1 MPQVPPDKLSQADC
15 ICPVC
20 LEIFLEPVTLPC
32 DHTFCKPCFQQTV
45 DKSSLC
51 CPICRKRVSTWARLH
66 GRNKTLVNKELWERV
81 QEAFPVHC
89 QHRLSGR
96 DLDDA
101 TLNALI
107 PLPQLCKP
115 GELRQ
120 EYEDQ
125 KSKLE
130 AEKRVLEEEER
141 RASEEFIQ
149 QLLVEEDGRRAEE
162 WKRAVE
168 VQLENDERLAQ
179 VLSKEIDANQ
189 VSETQGPSRE
199 ISRQISSGKNTSVG
213 NTEKYLSLDS
223 NRTPRS
229 FVHPETSRSTSLSA
243 NKENISAA
251 LGRSVVIEDG
261 ILTLSPQEA
270 GDFSEI
276 PPEAAKKI
284 NASTSDKDRCVL
296 VPTSTEESE
305 NSGLHPRHRSSQPDF
320 RAGKTGDEDT
330 CKRKNQREPDTQ
342 SKFKS
347 KRLKVLPAEGDPHE
361 GAELSVDGSHMQ
373 QLIEL
378 ENEFFMKLQQE
389 KKDRLLALQLQRQ
402 LNKEM
407 KEVNRKKNSPDGYQ
421 LRTKLPEERASCRGQ
436 RNWSQSSARSSTVRG
451 GVETT
456 LPANR
461 PSGSML
467 TAAPTPK
474 EEAGSQKGVSNSSG
488 SPTGLQ
494 IYGKQMTITTML
506 QNHVN

>member
-179 VLSKEIDANQ
+179 VLSKEI
-189 VSETQGPSRE
+189 
-199 ISRQISSGKNTSVG
+199 
-213 NTEKYLSLDS
+213 
-223 NRTPRS
+223 
-229 FVHPETSRSTSLSA
+229 
-243 NKENISAA
+243 ENISAA

-407 KEVNRKKNSPDGYQ
+407 KEVFLSSLYQ
-421 LRTKLPEERASCRGQ
+421 SCQKAPSCDDALGPAYRWNKTVF
-436 RNWSQSSARSSTVRG
+436 RMKIPLFFPLKTVRVHMSFLG
-451 GVETT
+451 LGLVYPRCRVD
-456 LPANR
+456 LPAVLSSMELGLAASPLSSR
-461 PSGSML
+461 PCQPHRPATSTTSTRFGH
-467 TAAPTPK
+467 PH
-474 EEAGSQKGVSNSSG
+474 GFD
-488 SPTGLQ
+488 
-494 IYGKQMTITTML
+494 GKKRKIFLRMTVL
-506 QNHVN
+506 FPR